1 MMELWI
7 RAVIRHRLIIIA
19 VWIALVSAGVFASA
33 NIDQR
38 LTTSLEVPGS
48 QSAQADQIL
57 ATQFDENIQGTFT
70 AIYKF
75 KTSTPAE
82 IEGYKSSIVRAAGEI
97 AGATVVQQRA
107 MGGILIAS
115 ITTPFSLLDAAAQTE
130 GIRAAIENAGLQ
142 GVLVT
147 GPPAINHDVSPVL
160 ANDLQRGQ
168 LVAIAVALFLLIL
181 MLGFSI
187 AVIIPIIFALASIS
201 LAIALVYL
209 LADKM
214 LMVLYI
220 PNIVEL
226 IGLGLAIDYSLLLL
240 HRYRSEVR
248 KNSEG
253 DINDAVLITM
263 ATAGRTI
270 LISGTI
276 VCIALATL
284 LLVPVPFVQSL
295 GTAGLIVP
303 MTSMLATVTLA
314 PAILSVLGKHAVSTI
329 GFSGLIGRKDV
340 LSGAW
345 AKIARLVISKPKTV
359 FFGSLLTLAIM
370 ASSIFWLAVT
380 PSSLTAIPS
389 NLESSQALSVITN
402 RAGPGVITPHEL
414 VIDLGADGQA
424 DLPNVTAARI
434 NLANTLSKNSEI
446 FIVATDNKAPFVDA
460 AGRFI
465 RIFVVG
471 QNGLGQPESD
481 DLVKTL
487 RAIDLR
493 ATGFTPQTV
502 AYLGGAPAQGV
513 DLIEAILQSLPWII
527 VLALLLTYI
536 LLTRALRS
544 LILPIKAIALDLIS
558 IVVAFASLVAVFRF
572 GFASSILQTY
582 RLDQIEVWAL
592 IFLGAVLFGLSMD
605 YEIFLVSRMREARD
619 KGATNNEAII
629 AGFAQTGVVVS
640 AAAIIFVSAMS
651 GFVMGHF
658 AGLQQ
663 LGVGL
668 GVGVLIDAT
677 IIRGLLLPSTM
688 VLLGRWNW
696 WLPAGVARL
705 LKTKASPLDQPEVR
719 L

>member
-1 MMELWI
+1 MMGLWV

-19 VWIALVSAGVFASA
+19 VWIAISAAGAFAST

-48 QSAQADQIL
+48 QSAQADEIL
-57 ATQFDENIQGTFT
+57 TTQFDENIQGTFT
-70 AIYKF
+70 VLYKF

-82 IEGYKSSIVRAAGEI
+82 IQGYKFSISKAAEGI
-97 AGATVVQQRA
+97 TGAKVVQQRA

-115 ITTPFSLLDAAAQTE
+115 ITTPYSLLDAAAQTE
-130 GIRAAIENAGLQ
+130 GLRAAIEEAGLP
-142 GVLVT
+142 GALVT
-147 GPPAINHDVSPVL
+147 GPPAINHDVTPIL
-160 ANDLQRGQ
+160 ANDLHRGQ
-168 LVAIAVALFLLIL
+168 FVAIAVALLLLIL

-187 AVIIPIIFALASIS
+187 SVIIPIIFAAASIS

-209 LADKM
+209 LAHKM

-240 HRYRSEVR
+240 HRYRRELR
-248 KNSEG
+248 KNSDG
-253 DINDAVLITM
+253 NVNDAILTTM
-263 ATAGRTI
+263 ATAGRTV

-284 LLVPVPFVQSL
+284 LLVPVPFVRSL
-295 GTAGLIVP
+295 GTAGFIVP
-303 MTSMLATVTLA
+303 MTSMLAAITLA
-314 PAILSVLGKHAVSTI
+314 PALLSLLGKHAVSTI
-329 GFSGLIGRKDV
+329 GFPGIIGRKDV
-340 LSGAW
+340 LSGSW
-345 AKIARLVISKPKTV
+345 AKIARFVTTKPKSV
-359 FFGSLLTLAIM
+359 FIGSLITLAIM
-370 ASSIFWLAVT
+370 ASSIFWLAIT
-380 PSSLTAIPS
+380 PSSLMAIPA
-389 NLESSQALSVITN
+389 NLESSQALSLITN

-414 VIDLGADGQA
+414 VIDLGEDGQA
-424 DLPNVTAARI
+424 DLPTVNTARMK
-434 NLANTLSKNSEI
+434 LAKTLTRNSEI
-446 FIVATDNKAPFVDA
+446 FIVATDNKAPFIDA
-460 AGRFI
+460 DGRYL

-471 QNGLGQPESD
+471 QHGLGLPESN

-487 RAIDLR
+487 RAIDLE
-493 ATGFTPQTV
+493 AAGFTPEST
-502 AYLGGAPAQGV
+502 AYLGGASAQGV
-513 DLIEAILQSLPWII
+513 DLIRVILQTIPWII

-544 LILPIKAIALDLIS
+544 LILPIKAIILDLIS
-558 IVVAFASLVAVFRF
+558 IAVAFAALVAVFRF

-592 IFLGAVLFGLSMD
+592 IFLSAVLFGLSMD
-605 YEIFLVSRMREARD
+605 YELFLVSRMREARD
-619 KGATNNEAII
+619 KGATNNEAIVE
-629 AGFAQTGVVVS
+629 GFAHTGGVVS
-640 AAAIIFVSAMS
+640 AAAIIFVAAMS

-663 LGVGL
+663 IGIGL

-677 IIRGLLLPSTM
+677 IIRGLLLPSAM

-696 WLPAGVARL
+696 WIPVWTARL
-705 LKTKASPLDQPEVR
+705 LKTKASPLD
-719 L
+719 

>member
-1 MMELWI
+1 MMGLWVRVI
-7 RAVIRHRLIIIA
+7 IRHRLVIIA
-19 VWIALVSAGVFASA
+19 AWIAISAAGAFASA
-33 NIDQR
+33 TIDEQ

-48 QSAQADQIL
+48 QSAQADAIL
-57 ATQFDENIQGTFT
+57 STNFDENIQGTFT

-75 KTSTPAE
+75 KNSTPAE
-82 IEGYKSSIVRAAGEI
+82 IEGYKSSIAKAAADI
-97 AGATVVQQRA
+97 AGAEVVQQKA

-115 ITTPFSLLDAAAQTE
+115 ITTPYSLLDAAAQTDTL
-130 GIRAAIENAGLQ
+130 RAAIESAGLQ

-168 LVAIAVALFLLIL
+168 LVAIAVALLLLIL

-187 AVIIPIIFALASIS
+187 AVIIPLVFAVASIS
-201 LAIALVYL
+201 LAISLVYL
-209 LADKM
+209 LAQHV

-240 HRYRSEVR
+240 HRYRREIR

-253 DINDAVLITM
+253 DVSDAILSTM
-263 ATAGRTI
+263 ATAGRTV
-270 LISGTI
+270 LVSGTI

-284 LLVPVPFVQSL
+284 LLVPVPFVRSL
-295 GTAGLIVP
+295 GAAGLIVP
-303 MTSMLATVTLA
+303 LTSMLAAVTLA
-314 PAILSVLGKHAVSTI
+314 PALLSLLGNKAVSTA
-329 GFSGLIGRKDV
+329 GFHGLIGRTDV
-340 LSGAW
+340 LNGSW
-345 AKIARLVISKPKTV
+345 AKIARHVISRPKTV

-370 ASSIFWLAVT
+370 ASPILSLATT
-380 PSSLTAIPS
+380 PSSLTAIPA
-389 NLESSQALSVITN
+389 NLESSQALTLITN

-424 DLPNVTAARI
+424 NVPAVNAARI
-434 NLANTLSKNSEI
+434 KLATTLTKNSEI
-446 FIVATDNKAPFVDA
+446 FIVATDNKAPFIDA
-460 AGRFI
+460 DERYM
-465 RIFVVG
+465 RIFIVG
-471 QNGLGQPESD
+471 QHGLGLPESD
-481 DLVKTL
+481 ALVKTL
-487 RAIDLR
+487 RTIDLE
-493 ATGFTPQTV
+493 ASGFSRGAS

-513 DLIEAILQSLPWII
+513 DLVRAIGQSMPWIV

-558 IVVAFASLVAVFRF
+558 LAVAFAALVAVFRF
-572 GFASSILQTY
+572 GFGSSLLDTY

-592 IFLGAVLFGLSMD
+592 IFLGVLLFGLSMD

-619 KGATNNEAII
+619 RGATNSEAIVE
-629 AGFAQTGVVVS
+629 GFAHTGVVVS
-640 AAAIIFVSAMS
+640 AAAIIFVAAIS
-651 GFVMGHF
+651 GFVTGHF

-663 LGVGL
+663 LGIGL

-677 IIRGLLLPSTM
+677 IIRGLLLPSAM

-696 WLPAGVARL
+696 WLPEGVARL
-705 LKTKASPLDQPEVR
+705 LKTKASPLD
-719 L
+719 

>member
-7 RAVIRHRLIIIA
+7 RAVIRHRFIIIA
-19 VWIALVSAGVFASA
+19 VWITLVSAGTFASA

-70 AIYKF
+70 VIYKF

-82 IEGYKSSIVRAAGEI
+82 IEGYKSSIVRAAKEI
-97 AGATVVQQRA
+97 AGATVIQQRA

-160 ANDLQRGQ
+160 ANDLKRGQ
-168 LVAIAVALFLLIL
+168 IVAIAVALFLLIL

-240 HRYRSEVR
+240 HRYRNELQ

-253 DINDAVLITM
+253 DTKEAVLITM

-345 AKIARLVISKPKTV
+345 AKIARLVIAKPKTV

-380 PSSLTAIPS
+380 PSSLTAIPA

-434 NLANTLSKNSEI
+434 QLANTLSKNSEI
-446 FIVATDNKAPFVDA
+446 FIVATDNKAPFVDT
-460 AGRFI
+460 AGRYI
-465 RIFVVG
+465 RIFVVE
-471 QNGLGQPESD
+471 QNALGQPESD
-481 DLVKTL
+481 QLVQAL
-487 RAIDLR
+487 RTINLQSS
-493 ATGFTPQTV
+493 GFSSQAV

-527 VLALLLTYI
+527 LLALLLTYI

-558 IVVAFASLVAVFRF
+558 IVVAFAALVAVFRF
-572 GFASSILQTY
+572 GFGSSILQTY

-688 VLLGRWNW
+688 VLLGRLNW

>member
-1 MMELWI
+1 MMAIWV
-7 RAVIRHRLIIIA
+7 RTVIRHRLIIIS
-19 VWIALVSAGVFASA
+19 VWIALSVAGAFASA
-33 NIDQR
+33 NIDQH

-48 QSAQADQIL
+48 QSAQADEIL
-57 ATQFDENIQGTFT
+57 ATQFDENAQGTFT
-70 AIYKF
+70 VIYKF

-82 IEGYKSSIVRAAGEI
+82 IEGYKSSIVRAAESI
-97 AGATVVQQRA
+97 AGAKVVQQRA

-115 ITTPFSLLDAAAQTE
+115 ITTPLSLLDAAAQTE
-130 GIRAAIENAGLQ
+130 GIRAAIENAGLS

-160 ANDLQRGQ
+160 ASDLQRGQ
-168 LVAIAVALFLLIL
+168 FVAIAITLFLLIL
-181 MLGFSI
+181 MLGFSL

-209 LADKM
+209 LAHKM
-214 LMVLYI
+214 LMVLYV

-226 IGLGLAIDYSLLLL
+226 IGLGLAIDYSLLLI
-240 HRYRSEVR
+240 HRYRTEVR
-248 KNSEG
+248 KNSEV
-253 DINDAVLITM
+253 DVSDAILNTM

-284 LLVPVPFVQSL
+284 FLVPVPFVRSL

-303 MTSMLATVTLA
+303 MVSMLASVTLA
-314 PAILSVLGKHAVSTI
+314 PAIFSLLGKKAVLAV
-329 GFSGLIGRKDV
+329 GFQGLIGRKDV

-345 AKIARLVISKPKTV
+345 ARIARLVIAKPKSV
-359 FFGSLLTLAIM
+359 FFGSIMTLAVL
-370 ASSIFWLAVT
+370 STSIFWLAIT
-380 PSSLTAIPS
+380 PSSLTAIPA
-389 NLESSQALSVITN
+389 NLESSQALSLITN

-424 DLPNVTAARI
+424 DLADVNTARM
-434 NLANTLSKNSEI
+434 NLATTLSRDSEI
-446 FIVATDNKAPFVDA
+446 FIVATDNKAPFVDD
-460 AGRFI
+460 AGRYF

-471 QNGLGQPESD
+471 QHGLGLPQSD
-481 DLVKTL
+481 QLVHTL
-487 RAIDLR
+487 RTINLQNS
-493 ATGFTPQTV
+493 GFNVDAV
-502 AYLGGAPAQGV
+502 AYLSGAPAQGV
-513 DLIEAILQSLPWII
+513 DLIKAILQSLPLII
-527 VLALLLTYI
+527 LIALLLTYI

-558 IVVAFASLVAVFRF
+558 IVVAFAALVAVFRF
-572 GFASSILQTY
+572 GFGSSLLNTY

-592 IFLGAVLFGLSMD
+592 IFLSAVLFGLSMD

-619 KGATNNEAII
+619 KGATNSEAII

-640 AAAIIFVSAMS
+640 AAAIIFISAMS

-705 LKTKASPLDQPEVR
+705 LKTKASPLDEPEVR

>member
-1 MMELWI
+1 MMGLWV
-7 RAVIRHRLIIIA
+7 RAVIRHRLIVIA
-19 VWIALVSAGVFASA
+19 VWIALLAAGAFASA
-33 NIDQR
+33 NIDQH

-48 QSAQADQIL
+48 QSAQADEIL
-57 ATQFDENIQGTFT
+57 TTQFDENVQGTFT
-70 AIYKF
+70 VMYKF

-82 IEGYKSSIVRAAGEI
+82 IEGYKSSIVRAVERI
-97 AGATVVQQRA
+97 DGAEVVQQRA
-107 MGGILIAS
+107 MGGILVAS
-115 ITTPFSLLDAAAQTE
+115 ITTPLSLLEAAAQTDDL
-130 GIRAAIENAGLQ
+130 RTAIEEAGLP
-142 GVLVT
+142 GALVT

-160 ANDLQRGQ
+160 ANDLHRGQ
-168 LVAIAVALFLLIL
+168 FVAIAVALFLLIL
-181 MLGFSI
+181 MLGFSM
-187 AVIIPIIFALASIS
+187 AVVIPIVFAMASIS
-201 LAIALVYL
+201 LAITFVYF
-209 LADKM
+209 LAQKM

-240 HRYRSEVR
+240 HRYRRELR
-248 KNSEG
+248 KNSDG
-253 DINDAVLITM
+253 SVDDAILTTM
-263 ATAGRTI
+263 ATAGRTV

-284 LLVPVPFVQSL
+284 LLVPVPFVRSL

-303 MTSMLATVTLA
+303 ITSMLAAVTLA
-314 PAILSVLGKHAVSTI
+314 PALLSLLGKHAVSTI
-329 GFSGLIGRKDV
+329 GFPGLIGRKDV
-340 LSGAW
+340 LSGTW
-345 AKIARLVISKPKTV
+345 AKIARLVIAKPKSV
-359 FFGSLLTLAIM
+359 FFGSLMTLAIM
-370 ASSIFWLAVT
+370 AFPIFWLAIT
-380 PSSLTAIPS
+380 PSSLTAIPA
-389 NLESSQALSVITN
+389 NLESSQALSLITN

-424 DLPNVTAARI
+424 NLPAVNTARMDLAK
-434 NLANTLSKNSEI
+434 TLTKNSEI
-446 FIVATDNKAPFVDA
+446 FIVATDNKAPFIDA
-460 AGRFI
+460 AGRYI

-471 QNGLGQPESD
+471 QNGLGLPESD
-481 DLVKTL
+481 RLVQAL
-487 RAIDLR
+487 RTINLQSS
-493 ATGFTPQTV
+493 GFSSQAV

-513 DLIEAILQSLPWII
+513 DLIRAILDSIPWII
-527 VLALLLTYI
+527 LLALLLTYI

-558 IVVAFASLVAVFRF
+558 IVVAFATLVAVFRF

-651 GFVMGHF
+651 GFVFGHF

-668 GVGVLIDAT
+668 GVGILIDAT

-696 WLPAGVARL
+696 WLPVWAARL